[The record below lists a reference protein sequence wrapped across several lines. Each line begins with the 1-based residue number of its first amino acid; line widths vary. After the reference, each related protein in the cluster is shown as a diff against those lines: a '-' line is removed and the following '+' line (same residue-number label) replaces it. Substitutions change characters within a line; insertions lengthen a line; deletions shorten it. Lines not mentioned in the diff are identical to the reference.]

1 MDWALANLDRPIR
14 STTWPRS
21 RDGTATTPDPP
32 PDDAHQMAHRPKD
45 QASLGVDP
53 NTAAPAEAK
62 ANGARQQPSRR
73 CWPRALTAHRRLTR
87 YRASG
92 RTANPAHRRSRPEPR
107 AWDLGCRHVRATP
120 TTVKTLAK
128 LALACVLAGM
138 LVAALMFPI
147 VGGVGLV
154 VSRASDVVVQ
164 DSTQI
169 V

>member
-1 MDWALANLDRPIR
+1 
-14 STTWPRS
+14 
-21 RDGTATTPDPP
+21 
-32 PDDAHQMAHRPKD
+32 
-45 QASLGVDP
+45 
-53 NTAAPAEAK
+53 
-62 ANGARQQPSRR
+62 
-73 CWPRALTAHRRLTR
+73 
-87 YRASG
+87 
-92 RTANPAHRRSRPEPR
+92 
-107 AWDLGCRHVRATP
+107 
-120 TTVKTLAK
+120 VKTLAK